1 MDDATVRRDAQR
13 NVRNADGEAAVSRP
27 RQPWRCASSIVRLCH
42 DPVVEQG
49 GAGMRQVGLV
59 ALPVIGA
66 DVAVLHPAASTSS
79 GASSSLR
86 KHGLLY
92 GFLLLIV
99 SDFMS
104 SSPI

>member
-1 MDDATVRRDAQR
+1 
-13 NVRNADGEAAVSRP
+13 
-27 RQPWRCASSIVRLCH
+27 
-42 DPVVEQG
+42 
-49 GAGMRQVGLV
+49 MRQVGLV